1 MRAQR
6 HLALAYEERFRRFCG
21 SRDEKFKHR
30 LPREAYAASE
40 VSGLTETGDGCI
52 KRVEG
57 LKNLNKFSDDKQ
69 AFDAFSRI
77 GKT

>member
-1 MRAQR
+1 VRAQR

-30 LPREAYAASE
+30 LPREAYAACKA
-40 VSGLTETGDGCI
+40 SGSIETGNGRI

-57 LKNLNKFSDDKQ
+57 WKNLNKFGDDKQ
-69 AFDAFSRI
+69 AFDAFGRVS
-77 GKT
+77 

>member
-6 HLALAYEERFRRFCG
+6 HLALAYEAQFRRFCG
-21 SRDEKFKHR
+21 SKDKKFKHR
-30 LPREAYAASE
+30 LPLEAYAASE
-40 VSGLTETGDGCI
+40 ASGLTETGNGRI

-57 LKNLNKFSDDKQ
+57 WKNLNKFGDDKQ

-77 GKT
+77 G